1 VAGHA
6 ARLTPVAD
14 GLLLLSPLAQ
24 RGDVGAH
31 PHGVAREQPATAGT
45 RGDPQRGDRGQSKRQ
60 DQSKGGL
67 RGYDAHKQVKGR
79 KRHLLVDTQGLLLKV
94 VVSAADVQDRDGARL
109 LAHAVRLYGPHL
121 PRLSLVWADAAYGG
135 QLVEDLRQ
143 LMGWEVA
150 VVKRSNTQPRT
161 AFAVQ
166 PHRWIVERTFSWFG
180 GFRRL
185 SKDYES
191 ELESSEAMIY
201 AAMSHLLLRRLA
213 KQKPAGCGPDG

>member
-1 VAGHA
+1 
-6 ARLTPVAD
+6 
-14 GLLLLSPLAQ
+14 
-24 RGDVGAH
+24 
-31 PHGVAREQPATAGT
+31 
-45 RGDPQRGDRGQSKRQ
+45 
-60 DQSKGGL
+60 
-67 RGYDAHKQVKGR
+67 VKGR

-185 SKDYES
+185 SKDYEY

-213 KQKPAGCGPDG
+213 KQKPVGCGPDG